1 MNLFLTKIVFF
12 CRLICCLYKYIL
24 FQHIPVD
31 FYSSQQAIAKQFIFS
46 QTDAR
51 FIFRLNSLYKYVP
64 FIHLTER
71 RVILQK
77 CDSSFCGLHRP
88 TLTLFHNVI
97 PHVRKEN
104 SLPHFSAGSAPHI
117 RIYCSSYVTLDHKT
131 SLMLH
136 GYICGNS
143 QQNIVWVK
151 IIDFSFMPKIIRILS
166 KDHVP

>member
-1 MNLFLTKIVFF
+1 M
-12 CRLICCLYKYIL
+12 LICSLIRCLYKYIL

-31 FYSSQQAIAKQFIFS
+31 FYSSQQAIAKQFILS
-46 QTDAR
+46 HTDAR

-97 PHVRKEN
+97 PHLRKEN
-104 SLPHFSAGSAPHI
+104 SLPHSSAGSAPHI
-117 RIYCSSYVTLDHKT
+117 RIYCSSYQHCSEESFLHKV
-131 SLMLH
+131 
-136 GYICGNS
+136 GYIMS
-143 QQNIVWVK
+143 HSRRFVY
-151 IIDFSFMPKIIRILS
+151 R
-166 KDHVP
+166 